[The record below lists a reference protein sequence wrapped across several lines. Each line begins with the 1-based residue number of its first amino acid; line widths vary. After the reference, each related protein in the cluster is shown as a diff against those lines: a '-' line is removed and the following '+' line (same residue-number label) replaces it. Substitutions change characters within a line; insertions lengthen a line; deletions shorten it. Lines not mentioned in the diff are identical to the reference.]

1 MTQAIQ
7 TETVERMKMRAE
19 FRQARVDLAAVLR
32 WSARLGYQQGVCNH
46 FSFLLPNQEDL
57 FLVNPEGF
65 FWSELTASSLIIC
78 DLEGNIVEGS
88 GTVER
93 TAFCLHAPIHRH
105 NKKARAA
112 LHTHTPYATALC
124 LLEGGQLEPVNM
136 AGFQFAGKIAYDE
149 NHQGGA
155 HSTNEGDR
163 EVSILGDN
171 NILMMR
177 NHGPMVVG
185 RTIASAFDRLYYL
198 EEVCKRQ
205 VLAMSTNRPMQ
216 HVPAEVVQQLSE
228 DEELFDAYAEKHLS
242 AIKRVLSREE
252 PDFAQ

>member
-1 MTQAIQ
+1 
-7 TETVERMKMRAE
+7 MREE
-19 FRQARVDLAAVLR
+19 FRAARVDLAAVLR

-46 FSFLLPNQEDL
+46 FSFLLPGPGDL

-65 FWSELTASSLIIC
+65 FWSEITASSLLVC
-78 DLEGNIVEGS
+78 DLDGNIIEGT

-105 NKKARAA
+105 NKAARAA
-112 LHTHTPYATALC
+112 LHTHTPYTTALC
-124 LLEGGQLEPVNM
+124 LLEGGYLEPVNM
-136 AGFQFAGKIAYDE
+136 AGFQFFGKIAYDE

-155 HSTNEGDR
+155 HDTKEGDR
-163 EVSILGDN
+163 EVSILGDK

-185 RTIASAFDRLYYL
+185 TTIASAFDRLYYL

-205 VLAMSTNRPMQ
+205 ILAMSTNRPMQ
-216 HVPAEVVQQLSE
+216 HVSGQVVNQAADDDALYQ
-228 DEELFDAYAEKHLS
+228 AYADKHLA
-242 AIKRVLSREE
+242 AIKRVLYREE
-252 PDFAQ
+252 PEFAN